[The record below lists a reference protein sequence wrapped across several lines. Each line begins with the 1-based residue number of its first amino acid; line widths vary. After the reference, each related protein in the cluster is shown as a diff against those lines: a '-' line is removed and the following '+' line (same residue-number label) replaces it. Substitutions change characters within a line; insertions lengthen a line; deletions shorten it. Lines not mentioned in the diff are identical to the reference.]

1 MAAPSAGGLDT
12 GRGRCA
18 GSTVGEAV
26 AGGALGVLDARR
38 AEGHFGLAARLA
50 GARTGGRWEAGA
62 RGLSACVVHICDS
75 LEWCEV
81 F

>member
-1 MAAPSAGGLDT
+1 MAARADGGLDA
-12 GRGRCA
+12 GRGTRA
-18 GSTVGEAV
+18 GSAVGEAA
-26 AGGALGVLDARR
+26 AGGALGALDARC
-38 AEGHFGLAARLA
+38 AEGRFGLAARLA